1 MKSIE
6 EVYRQHAS
14 AVYKYLL
21 SLTRSPELAEELTQ
35 ETFYR
40 AIRASDKFDG
50 SSSVL
55 TWLCGIAKRTRLEY
69 IRKHPHCEDVDEQE
83 LVSPSAE
90 ESALAEVGRLE
101 LMRRLHSMP
110 EPTREIMYLR
120 VFGGLSFGDIANI
133 LGVTENRARVAY
145 YRGKEKLRKELD
157 ENE

>member
-40 AIRASDKFDG
+40 AIRASDKYDG

-69 IRKHPHCEDVDEQE
+69 IRKHPRCEDIEAQA

-90 ESALAEVGRLE
+90 DSALDSMGMLE

-120 VFGGLSFGDIANI
+120 VFGGLSFGEIANI
-133 LGVTENRARVAY
+133 LGVTENKARVTY
-145 YRGKEKLRKELD
+145 YRGKERLRKELD